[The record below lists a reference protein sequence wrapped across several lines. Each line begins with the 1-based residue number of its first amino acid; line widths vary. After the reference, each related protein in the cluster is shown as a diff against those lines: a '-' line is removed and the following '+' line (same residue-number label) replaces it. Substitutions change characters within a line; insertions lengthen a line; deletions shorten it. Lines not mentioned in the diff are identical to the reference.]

1 MDWNTL
7 ILFDFNNNKIDR
19 KNNVQQAYNNEKKK
33 IKNYSKFILNT
44 YLDNK
49 LYNLQPN
56 KFPYNLNNNI
66 KHYVLWLHPMLDS
79 KYITNK
85 KLINSILKKYIP
97 NNEYIFYMNSYNN
110 RSIKQ
115 IPHYQVFIKTISK

>member
-1 MDWNTL
+1 MNWNTL
-7 ILFDFNNNKIDR
+7 LLFDFNNNKIDR
-19 KNNVQQAYNNEKKK
+19 KNSVQQAYNNEKQK

-66 KHYVLWLHPMLDS
+66 KHYVIWLHPMLDL

>member
-33 IKNYSKFILNT
+33 IKNYPKFILNT

-66 KHYVLWLHPMLDS
+66 KHYVLWLHPMLDL

>member
-1 MDWNTL
+1 MNWNTL
-7 ILFDFNNNKIDR
+7 LLFDFNNNKIDR
-19 KNNVQQAYNNEKKK
+19 KNSVQQAYNNEKQK

-66 KHYVLWLHPMLDS
+66 KHYVLWLHPMLDL

-85 KLINSILKKYIP
+85 KLINSIIKKYIP

>member
-1 MDWNTL
+1 MNWNTL
-7 ILFDFNNNKIDR
+7 LLFDFNNNKIDR
-19 KNNVQQAYNNEKKK
+19 KNSVQQAYNNEKQK

-66 KHYVLWLHPMLDS
+66 KHYVLWLHPMLDL